1 MTKVVLLGGPTGVG
15 KTTVLKLLED
25 RLPRSAILD
34 ADHVWRISQDLAVE
48 GTRSIALSNVIGVI
62 QGYIQAGCEV
72 AILSWVFARPQLYE
86 PVIDGLSDSV
96 DSIHQL
102 YLIASPEALQHRL
115 ENRQDSDRFDYSI
128 SRLELINQLSYP
140 KIDTTQLSPAEVAD
154 QIITHISKLPS

>member
-15 KTTVLKLLED
+15 KTTALKLLED

-62 QGYIQAGCEV
+62 QGYVQAGCEV

-86 PVIDGLSDSV
+86 PVIDGLFDSV

-102 YLIASPEALQHRL
+102 YLIASPEVLRQRL
-115 ENRQDSDRFDYSI
+115 ANRQDSHRADYSI

-140 KIDTTQLSPAEVAD
+140 KIDTTHLPPAEVAD
-154 QIITHISKLPS
+154 QIITHIGKLQS